1 MGKRASRPAGTPTE
15 TTLARNLRLDFM
27 DGESPFVALNP
38 PARGEYFLEPLPMLY
53 SLSRQNMPSSFNHW
67 LDWILPIAL
76 YLLGILVIAL
86 VVNRL
91 LRAVTNLVIKQASGQ
106 GRQAQLREQQTR
118 TLAGVLYGAGSKVV
132 WVVALLMALE
142 KLGFSTTP
150 AVTLAGLASLAVGF
164 GAQTLVRDVIM
175 GFYIV
180 LEDQYVVGDTIQIG
194 DYIGRVEHLTLR
206 RTVIRDARG
215 ALVTIA
221 NGEIRTVS
229 NLSRDWSQ
237 AFVDVSL
244 APESPVEKTLQALE
258 TAAAALR
265 GDPAWSQAL
274 VDGPRILG
282 VQSFDRSST
291 TVRLQVRTA
300 PTRQDE
306 VARELR
312 RRIQVEFQK
321 QGIPTSSVHRIELAG
336 VAHPSQEAA
345 QADAGS

>member
-1 MGKRASRPAGTPTE
+1 
-15 TTLARNLRLDFM
+15 
-27 DGESPFVALNP
+27 
-38 PARGEYFLEPLPMLY
+38 
-53 SLSRQNMPSSFNHW
+53 MPSSFNHW
-67 LDWILPIAL
+67 LDLALPYAL
-76 YLLGILVIAL
+76 HLLGIFVVAL
-86 VVNRL
+86 VLNRL
-91 LRAVTNLVIKQASGQ
+91 LRAVTNLVIKRASAPS
-106 GRQAQLREQQTR
+106 RTAQLREQQTR
-118 TLAGVLYGAGSKVV
+118 TLAGILYSTGSKIV
-132 WVVALLMALE
+132 WVVALLTAVSE
-142 KLGFSTTP
+142 FHINITP

-164 GAQTLVRDVIM
+164 GAQTLVRDLIM

-180 LEDQYVVGDTIQIG
+180 LEDQYVVGDTVQIA
-194 DYIGRVEHLTLR
+194 DNIGRVEHLTLR
-206 RTVIRDARG
+206 RTVIRDPRG

-237 AFVDVSL
+237 TFVDVSL
-244 APESPVEKTLQALE
+244 APEGPIEKTLQALE

-282 VQSFDRSST
+282 LQSFDRTSS

-312 RRIQVEFQK
+312 RRIQIELQR
-321 QGIPTSSVHRIELAG
+321 QGIPISIVQRIELAG
-336 VAHPSQEAA
+336 VSHSSQEAV
-345 QADAGS
+345 QPDAGS

>member
-1 MGKRASRPAGTPTE
+1 
-15 TTLARNLRLDFM
+15 
-27 DGESPFVALNP
+27 
-38 PARGEYFLEPLPMLY
+38 
-53 SLSRQNMPSSFNHW
+53 MPSSFNRW
-67 LDWILPIAL
+67 LDLALPNAL
-76 YLLGILVIAL
+76 HLIGIFVIAL
-86 VVNRL
+86 VLNRL
-91 LRAVTNLVIKQASGQ
+91 LRAVTNLVIKQASAP
-106 GRQAQLREQQTR
+106 GRPAQLREQQTR

-132 WVVALLMALE
+132 WVAALLTAVRE
-142 KLGFSTTP
+142 FHIDITP
-150 AVTLAGLASLAVGF
+150 ALTLAGLASLAVGF
-164 GAQTLVRDVIM
+164 GAQTLVRDVIT
-175 GFYIV
+175 GIYIV
-180 LEDQYVVGDTIQIG
+180 LEDQYIVGDTIQFA

-215 ALVTIA
+215 ALVTIS

-244 APESPVEKTLQALE
+244 APESPIEKTMQALE
-258 TAAAALR
+258 SAAAALR
-265 GDPAWSQAL
+265 GDPAWSQTL

-282 VQSFDRSST
+282 VQSFDRSSS

-336 VAHPSQEAA
+336 VAPSSQEAP
-345 QADAGS
+345 QADAAS

>member
-1 MGKRASRPAGTPTE
+1 MPS
-15 TTLARNLRLDFM
+15 
-27 DGESPFVALNP
+27 
-38 PARGEYFLEPLPMLY
+38 
-53 SLSRQNMPSSFNHW
+53 SLSRW
-67 LDWILPIAL
+67 LDLTLPNVARLI
-76 YLLGILVIAL
+76 GILIIAL
-86 VVNRL
+86 VLNRI
-91 LRAVTNLVIKQASGQ
+91 LRAVSDLVIKHASSVP
-106 GRQAQLREQQTR
+106 GRSAQQREQQTR
-118 TLAGVLYGAGSKVV
+118 TLAAVLYGAGSKFV
-132 WVVALLMALE
+132 WVVALLTALHE
-142 KLGFSTTP
+142 FNIDVTP

-164 GAQTLVRDVIM
+164 GAQTLVRDMIM

-180 LEDQYVVGDTIQIG
+180 LEDQYAVGDTVQIG
-194 DYIGRVEHLTLR
+194 DYTGRVEHLTLR

-221 NGEIRTVS
+221 NGDIRTAS

-244 APESPVEKTLQALE
+244 APEAPIEKTLQAME

-282 VQSFDRSST
+282 VQGYDRNSS

-300 PTRQDE
+300 PTRQDD

-321 QGIPTSSVHRIELAG
+321 QGIPITSVQRIELAG
-336 VAHPSQEAA
+336 VAHASHEGAA
-345 QADAGS
+345 GDGAN

>member
-1 MGKRASRPAGTPTE
+1 
-15 TTLARNLRLDFM
+15 
-27 DGESPFVALNP
+27 
-38 PARGEYFLEPLPMLY
+38 
-53 SLSRQNMPSSFNHW
+53 MPSTFNHW
-67 LDWILPIAL
+67 LDSALPHAL
-76 YLLGILVIAL
+76 HLLGILVIAL
-86 VVNRL
+86 IVNRL
-91 LRAVTNLVIKQASGQ
+91 LRAATNLVIKTAETQ
-106 GRQAQLREQQTR
+106 GRVAQLREHQTR
-118 TLAGVLYGAGSKVV
+118 TVAGVLYGAGSKIV
-132 WVVALLMALE
+132 WAIALLTSLKE
-142 KLGFSTTP
+142 FNIDVTP
-150 AVTLAGLASLAVGF
+150 AVALAGLGSLAVGF
-164 GAQTLVRDVIM
+164 GAQSLVRDIIT

-180 LEDQYVVGDTIQIG
+180 LEDQYVVGDTVQIA

-206 RTVIRDARG
+206 RTVIRDPRG

-258 TAAAALR
+258 SAAAELR

-282 VQSFDRSST
+282 IQQFDRTSS

-312 RRIQVEFQK
+312 RRIQLEFQK
-321 QGIPTSSVHRIELAG
+321 QGIPVSTVQRIELAS
-336 VAHPSQEAA
+336 VSHSPQEAA
-345 QADAGS
+345 QQDAMS

>member
-1 MGKRASRPAGTPTE
+1 
-15 TTLARNLRLDFM
+15 
-27 DGESPFVALNP
+27 
-38 PARGEYFLEPLPMLY
+38 
-53 SLSRQNMPSSFNHW
+53 MPSSFNHW
-67 LDWILPIAL
+67 LDSNLPNAL
-76 YLLGILVIAL
+76 HLLGIFVFAL
-86 VVNRL
+86 VLNRL
-91 LRAVTNLVIKQASGQ
+91 LRAVTNLVIKQASAP
-106 GRQAQLREQQTR
+106 GRSAQLREQQTR
-118 TLAGVLYGAGSKVV
+118 TLAGVLYGTASKVV
-132 WVVALLMALE
+132 WGVALLTALSE
-142 KLGFSTTP
+142 FGINILP
-150 AVTLAGLASLAVGF
+150 AATLAGLASLALGF
-164 GAQTLVRDVIM
+164 GAQNLVRDIIT

-180 LEDQYVVGDTIQIG
+180 LEDQYAVGDTIQFA
-194 DYIGRVEHLTLR
+194 DYAGRVEHLTLR

-229 NLSRDWSQ
+229 NLNRDWSQ

-265 GDPAWSQAL
+265 GDPAWSQTL

-282 VQSFDRSST
+282 VQNFDRSST

-321 QGIPTSSVHRIELAG
+321 QGIPISSVHRIELAG
-336 VAHPSQEAA
+336 VSHSSPEEAK
-345 QADAGS
+345 ADGAS